1 MPSIQVTGVLEDPIT
16 GVESDAEIRIIS
28 KINYGQTTKNSDS
41 ITVLSSSGVYDFQ
54 LVYGKHLIAVKSKDS
69 QVFTNIGTVVVGEG
83 SPSPIDIITLIATS
97 SEEPDPILIT
107 QLQLIA
113 AEAAASADSAAQ
125 SEANAAQSESNAN
138 DSALSASTSETNAA
152 NSASSAQT
160 SAVDSAQSEANAAN
174 SATSAA
180 QSETNSANSALSAND
195 SAADAQLSAT
205 NAAQS
210 EANASNSANAAA
222 LSETNA
228 AQSAA
233 SASDDADRAEAA
245 ALTAS
250 SGVIDRGSWDASTGS
265 FPTPTLTPEERTDW
279 YRISVAGVMSDGF
292 QPDIDASVGDNLYWD
307 KQNDVWY
314 KIDNTDKVNSVN
326 GKEGDVVLDA
336 SDFDDIYSKTEVDNA
351 LLSKANSSDV
361 YLKTETYSQT
371 EVDDALSSKANL
383 SDVYQKTETYS
394 QEEVD
399 SALSNLEQ
407 SISYQTPAYDPSIA
421 YSYGDV
427 VYKTIGGVKKF
438 FQWYSNVES
447 LAGKD
452 PELNENRQTGWIDD
466 TKPFYWTP
474 LKGSRPGTPLW
485 PWMSMTFP
493 EGTLNVV
500 GNSVPVA
507 VFWRLAEAFPEF
519 INGAYIDFPET
530 GGEFFRVLDQGRG
543 IDSGRAFGTS
553 QISQNLQHFHQLSS
567 GTANV
572 AAGGSFTALTAAG
585 SGAAT
590 LNSGGDESRPRNL
603 AFPIL
608 VEV

>member
-97 SEEPDPILIT
+97 NEEPDPILIT

-113 AEAAASADSAAQ
+113 AEAAASAAEAAQSELNAANSEAAAAQ
-125 SEANAAQSESNAN
+125 SEANASQSESNAN

-152 NSASSAQT
+152 NSATSAQT
-160 SAVDSAQSEANAAN
+160 SATNATQSETNAAN
-174 SATSAA
+174 S
-180 QSETNSANSALSAND
+180 ELSAND
-195 SAADAQLSAT
+195 SAAAAQTSAN

-210 EANASNSANAAA
+210 EINAANSASSAA

-250 SGVIDRGSWDASTGS
+250 SGVIDRGSWDASTGN

-279 YRISVAGVMSDGF
+279 YRISVAGLMSDGV
-292 QPDIDASVGDNLYWD
+292 QPDIDASAGDNLYWD

-351 LLSKANSSDV
+351 LSSKANSSDV
-361 YLKTETYSQT
+361 YLKAETYSQT
-371 EVDDALSSKANL
+371 EVDNALSSKANS
-383 SDVYQKTETYS
+383 SDVYR
-394 QEEVD
+394 
-399 SALSNLEQ
+399 N
-407 SISYQTPAYDPSIA
+407 P
-421 YSYGDV
+421 
-427 VYKTIGGVKKF
+427 
-438 FQWYSNVES
+438 
-447 LAGKD
+447 
-452 PELNENRQTGWIDD
+452 D
-466 TKPFYWTP
+466 T
-474 LKGSRPGTPLW
+474 
-485 PWMSMTFP
+485 
-493 EGTLNVV
+493 
-500 GNSVPVA
+500 
-507 VFWRLAEAFPEF
+507 
-519 INGAYIDFPET
+519 
-530 GGEFFRVLDQGRG
+530 
-543 IDSGRAFGTS
+543 
-553 QISQNLQHFHQLSS
+553 
-567 GTANV
+567 
-572 AAGGSFTALTAAG
+572 
-585 SGAAT
+585 
-590 LNSGGDESRPRNL
+590 
-603 AFPIL
+603 
-608 VEV
+608 

>member
-1 MPSIQVTGVLEDPIT
+1 MPSIQVTGVLEDPTT
-16 GVESDAEIRIIS
+16 GVESNGELRIIS
-28 KINYGQTTKNSDS
+28 KINYGKTTKNSDS
-41 ITVLSSSGVYDFQ
+41 TVVLTSAGAYNFQ
-54 LVYGKHLIAVKSKDS
+54 LAYGKHLIAVKSKDS
-69 QVFTNIGTVVVGEG
+69 QVFTNIGTVVVGDG

-97 SEEPDPILIT
+97 NEEPDPILIT

-113 AEAAASADSAAQ
+113 AEAAASADAAAQ

-250 SGVIDRGSWDASTGS
+250 SGVIDRGSWDASTGN

-279 YRISVAGVMSDGF
+279 YRISVAGVMSDGV

-361 YLKTETYSQT
+361 YLKTDTYSQT
-371 EVDDALSSKANL
+371 EIDDALSWKANS

-394 QEEVD
+394 QTEVD
-399 SALSNLEQ
+399 SMLSDSAKASFIKFNLFRGMPM
-407 SISYQTPAYDPSIA
+407 SAVGPTPDPDIFLPA
-421 YSYGDV
+421 GR
-427 VYKTIGGVKKF
+427 
-438 FQWYSNVES
+438 VELLRADYPTVFGIVS
-447 LAGKD
+447 ASA
-452 PELNENRQTGWIDD
+452 
-466 TKPFYWTP
+466 FY
-474 LKGSRPGTPLW
+474 
-485 PWMSMTFP
+485 
-493 EGTLNVV
+493 
-500 GNSVPVA
+500 
-507 VFWRLAEAFPEF
+507 
-519 INGAYIDFPET
+519 
-530 GGEFFRVLDQGRG
+530 
-543 IDSGRAFGTS
+543 TS
-553 QISQNLQHFHQLSS
+553 QATIDADPRQYAGYWGDGDGVNTFTTDDWALMM
-567 GTANV
+567 NIKV
-572 AAGGSFTALTAAG
+572 AGGYGAAG
-585 SGAAT
+585 STKEDHIQNITGDFQIATSGSSSQIIRTANGAFSKNNPGGLGAYPNIAST
-590 LNSGGDESRPRNL
+590 ESGVAYNMNFNAALSARTSDITDTMGLFLDHYRVIPKGVFSY
-603 AFPIL
+603 A
-608 VEV
+608 

>member
-41 ITVLSSSGVYDFQ
+41 IAVLSSSGVYDFQ

-113 AEAAASADSAAQ
+113 AEAAASADEAAQSALNAADSATAAAQ
-125 SEANAAQSESNAN
+125 SEADAYLSASNAN
-138 DSALSASTSETNAA
+138 NSALSASTSE
-152 NSASSAQT
+152 
-160 SAVDSAQSEANAAN
+160 ANAAN
-174 SATSAA
+174 SESSAE
-180 QSETNSANSALSAND
+180 S
-195 SAADAQLSAT
+195 SAT

-210 EANASNSANAAA
+210 ETNAANSAASAQASANNAAQSEDNASNSANAAA

-279 YRISVAGVMSDGF
+279 YRISVAGVMSDGV
-292 QPDIDASVGDNLYWD
+292 QPDIDASIGDNLYWD

-351 LLSKANSSDV
+351 LFSKANSSDV
-361 YLKTETYSQT
+361 YQKDETYSQT
-371 EVDDALSSKANL
+371 EVDSMLSASAEASFIKYNL
-383 SDVYQKTETYS
+383 FRGMPM
-394 QEEVD
+394 
-399 SALSNLEQ
+399 SAVGPVPDPDIFL
-407 SISYQTPAYDPSIA
+407 PA
-421 YSYGDV
+421 GRV
-427 VYKTIGGVKKF
+427 
-438 FQWYSNVES
+438 
-447 LAGKD
+447 
-452 PELNENRQTGWIDD
+452 ELNRADYPTVFGIVSASA
-466 TKPFYWTP
+466 FY
-474 LKGSRPGTPLW
+474 
-485 PWMSMTFP
+485 
-493 EGTLNVV
+493 
-500 GNSVPVA
+500 
-507 VFWRLAEAFPEF
+507 
-519 INGAYIDFPET
+519 
-530 GGEFFRVLDQGRG
+530 
-543 IDSGRAFGTS
+543 TS
-553 QISQNLQHFHQLSS
+553 QATIDADPRQYAGYWGDGDGVNTFTTDDWALMM
-567 GTANV
+567 NIKV
-572 AAGGSFTALTAAG
+572 AGGYGAAG
-585 SGAAT
+585 STKEDHIQNITGDFQIATSGSSSQIIRTANGAFSKNNPGGLGTYPNIAST
-590 LNSGGDESRPRNL
+590 ESGVAYNMNFNAALSARTSDITDTMGLFLDHYRVIPKGVFSY
-603 AFPIL
+603 A
-608 VEV
+608 